1 MIPSTYDF
9 LDLKLTWRVKGV
21 GHLVENETE
30 ANPSII
36 MYFESF
42 DKNKSGAERFD
53 FSHHTI
59 PLNLF
64 RKLSIDTGIQNG
76 ELVKQ
81 HIRAWIPIDPGELR
95 EYLSPTLSDPSKVIT
110 KLRKQLRRNHQ
121 PLGGPRPLR
130 PAFFRHSSYLKLE
143 RNNYDVIIPCAELT
157 RFFFCPT
164 NKLTK
169 AVFSP
174 DLARWIQEHKDVTAQ
189 NTNNTSRWTDKERQ
203 TLDFITKDIQGE
215 VAARL
220 PYKTIIKTGIENL
233 RNGLNR
239 PPFILTRF
247 PTREK
252 TVLLASYESFPF
264 GVLGLTKRRTY
275 VIGTIYKS
283 LEHSTWLYQQ
293 ESGDPL
299 PGAKGAFYL
308 S

>member
-1 MIPSTYDF
+1 MMPSTYDF

-21 GHLVENETE
+21 GHLVENDTDSD
-30 ANPSII
+30 PSII

-53 FSHHTI
+53 FSHHNI
-59 PLNLF
+59 PLSLF
-64 RKLSIDTGIQNG
+64 RKLSTNTEIQNG

-81 HIRAWIPIDPGELR
+81 RIRAWIPIDPSELS
-95 EYLSPTLSDPSKVIT
+95 EHLAPTFFEPVKVVA
-110 KLRKQLRRNHQ
+110 KLRKQLRRNHLS
-121 PLGGPRPLR
+121 LGGPSPPR
-130 PAFFRHSSYLKLE
+130 PAFFRHSSYLKLK

-164 NKLTK
+164 KKLTK
-169 AVFSP
+169 AVFSS
-174 DLARWIQEHKDVTAQ
+174 DLARWIQEHKNGESR
-189 NTNNTSRWTDKERQ
+189 NTDNTPKWTDKERQ
-203 TLDFITKDIQGE
+203 TLDFITKDIRGE

-220 PYKTIIKTGIENL
+220 PYKTIIKTGIENH

-247 PTREK
+247 PTSEK

-293 ESGDPL
+293 ESGNPIT
-299 PGAKGAFYL
+299 GANGAFCL